1 MHFSLPVHFADI
13 LALSTTWK
21 DLFCS
26 SVDDRFA
33 VEIWHFSTS
42 LIPNSKI
49 LTFLDYFVIG
59 SFRPAKF
66 KICLLLVVFWTTGL
80 RVQTIEHRIKLTPIS
95 SKLAFDA
102 LSGAKFTDTSDGA
115 CDCRPKPKLRCLTNF
130 LLFLESWLAAD
141 EAIESLEDFRST
153 SAFCKQ
159 NEYRTIS
166 GNSFNQPFWV
176 FIPERAFAQSAW
188 IYLLVTELEG
198 GTDHVFST
206 SIYGLRAPHSGH
218 ELKWKKQG
226 TKATKLSVRT

>member
-1 MHFSLPVHFADI
+1 M
-13 LALSTTWK
+13 
-21 DLFCS
+21 
-26 SVDDRFA
+26 
-33 VEIWHFSTS
+33 
-42 LIPNSKI
+42 
-49 LTFLDYFVIG
+49 VIG

-66 KICLLLVVFWTTGL
+66 KTRLLLVVFGTTGL
-80 RVQTIEHRIKLTPIS
+80 RVQTIFYRIKLTPIS

-102 LSGAKFTDTSDGA
+102 LSGAKFTETSDGA

-141 EAIESLEDFRST
+141 EAIESFEDFRST

-198 GTDHVFST
+198 ATVSYRPRFFHFNLWPSCVALGSWIEVEKTTHQGDKTFSRD
-206 SIYGLRAPHSGH
+206 L
-218 ELKWKKQG
+218 EN
-226 TKATKLSVRT
+226 